1 MTGLVIVRGAGD
13 LATGTIVRLANCGL
27 HVAVTECARPSAIRR
42 RAALSEAVYDGTAEV
57 EGVVCRRMDSEADL
71 TDAWQAGQVPL
82 FVDEAGDSIRALRPA
97 VVVDAI
103 LAKRNLGTR
112 RDMAPITVALGP
124 GFAAGRD
131 VDAVIETMRGHN
143 LGRIFYRGAAQP
155 NTGVPGNIGGYT
167 SERVIHAPA
176 DGALTCVQDAAGQ
189 EVGIGSVVRRARSSP
204 TWAERRSMPR
214 LRAYCAASSGRATRS
229 QKALKS
235 PTSTRALRS
244 GTTAAPSRTRRD
256 ASRAACSRPSCIWQG
271 NGRSCYFDLLDA
283 AATSFLKPPAVKAA
297 VLQAFDTLG
306 SPGRGGHPLSL
317 RGRAC
322 GLSLPRTARG
332 AVRPGR
338 PRPRVLAYNATD
350 ALSTAIF
357 GLFRPR
363 TMSSRPPW
371 NITRSC
377 GRSTRLRTRAWG

>member
-143 LGRIFYRGAAQP
+143 LGRIFYRGAALP

-167 SERVIHAPA
+167 GERVIHAPA

-189 EVGIGSVVRRARSSP
+189 KVGIGSVVEKGQVIAHVGGTPVYATLTGVLRGLIRPGYPVTKGLKIADID
-204 TWAERRSMPR
+204 PR
-214 LRAYCAASSGRATRS
+214 LEQQNNCDTISD
-229 QKALKS
+229 KA
-235 PTSTRALRS
+235 R
-244 GTTAAPSRTRRD
+244 
-256 ASRAACSRPSCIWQG
+256 CIAG
-271 NGRSCYFDLLDA
+271 G
-283 AATSFLKPPAVKAA
+283 
-297 VLQAFDTLG
+297 VLEAIL
-306 SPGRGGHPLSL
+306 HL
-317 RGRAC
+317 
-322 GLSLPRTARG
+322 ARERE
-332 AVRPGR
+332 VM
-338 PRPRVLAYNATD
+338 
-350 ALSTAIF
+350 
-357 GLFRPR
+357 LF
-363 TMSSRPPW
+363 
-371 NITRSC
+371 
-377 GRSTRLRTRAWG
+377 

>member
-27 HVAVTECARPSAIRR
+27 HVAVTECTRPSAIRR

-143 LGRIFYRGAAQP
+143 LGRIFYRGAALP

-167 SERVIHAPA
+167 GERVIHAPA
-176 DGALTCVQDAAGQ
+176 DGALTCVQDATGQ
-189 EVGIGSVVRRARSSP
+189 EIGIGSVVEAGQASTSLLQR
-204 TWAERRSMPR
+204 R
-214 LRAYCAASSGRATRS
+214 LRLGYARAGRLIDELEQLGVVGPHEGSKPRQVLMTYQQWLERCA
-229 QKALKS
+229 QQ
-235 PTSTRALRS
+235 P
-244 GTTAAPSRTRRD
+244 D
-256 ASRAACSRPSCIWQG
+256 
-271 NGRSCYFDLLDA
+271 
-283 AATSFLKPPAVKAA
+283 
-297 VLQAFDTLG
+297 
-306 SPGRGGHPLSL
+306 
-317 RGRAC
+317 
-322 GLSLPRTARG
+322 
-332 AVRPGR
+332 
-338 PRPRVLAYNATD
+338 
-350 ALSTAIF
+350 
-357 GLFRPR
+357 
-363 TMSSRPPW
+363 
-371 NITRSC
+371 
-377 GRSTRLRTRAWG
+377 